1 MHYPTT
7 RRADPPCRPPLRV
20 CSQSRIARVYAAS
33 APVVTTPKSA
43 TKGEYRRRPGSG
55 ALRRRRGFGGVAQ
68 RVTETAHG
76 LDVLLAA
83 PFRRLPAEL
92 VHKNAQLELGFV
104 LIPIEVIEEH
114 LFGQHRSLT
123 HAQQFEERILLAGQ
137 PDWLTLDHD
146 RAVIQVQQQF
156 AGADR
161 RLRQALR
168 TTHDRADAG
177 DQLAVLEWL
186 CQEIVG
192 AKAES
197 LELVVQLAQPRQEQ
211 NRGFDLRLAQLLGD
225 TVPVA
230 IGEHQVE
237 KDDVVGLQL
246 SVADRVRAAMR

>member
-1 MHYPTT
+1 MPQVSCPAAAAQAGNAGAIAMPTLAAART
-7 RRADPPCRPPLRV
+7 SRRVMTNALSDDAPRRSAMPSSAARLF
-20 CSQSRIARVYAAS
+20 SIAHARVYAAS

-43 TKGEYRRRPGSG
+43 TNGEYRRRPGSG

-76 LDVLLAA
+76 LDVILAA
-83 PFRRLPAEL
+83 RFRQLPAEL

-146 RAVIQVQQQF
+146 RAVIEVQQQF

-177 DQLAVLEWL
+177 DQLAMLKRL

-192 AKAES
+192 AKAEP
-197 LELVVQLAQPRQEQ
+197 LDLVVQLAQPR
-211 NRGFDLRLAQLLGD
+211 
-225 TVPVA
+225 
-230 IGEHQVE
+230 
-237 KDDVVGLQL
+237 KDQ
-246 SVADRVRAAMR
+246 